1 MQLQVT
7 AKVQLE
13 IYTSYTRLIHK
24 NSYDDEHE
32 DWLKKIIKARD
43 KKNRACNKLGLNLLE
58 SINNHPSQLPFP
70 HLLD

>member
-43 KKNRACNKLGLNLLE
+43 EKK
-58 SINNHPSQLPFP
+58 PSL
-70 HLLD
+70 

>member
-13 IYTSYTRLIHK
+13 IYNSYTRLIHK

-32 DWLKKIIKARD
+32 D
-43 KKNRACNKLGLNLLE
+43 
-58 SINNHPSQLPFP
+58 
-70 HLLD
+70 